1 MRILLS
7 LSVILLLSSCWPSSV
22 SFVDSGSMPAEWK
35 QFYVKTVKNNAPST
49 PISYNSILTEDVKDA
64 IQNGTRLSLA
74 TRIEDAQLEIEGVI
88 TSYSITPIALQE
100 GDNAAQNRLSVSV
113 KFDIFINEPEEDEM
127 HLISTRFFD
136 YPASTDLATVES
148 EYLEEVN
155 KQIVQD
161 VVNKLLSNW

>member
-1 MRILLS
+1 MKTLTLLS
-7 LSVILLLSSCWPSSV
+7 LTLLLISCWPSSV
-22 SFVDSGSMPAEWK
+22 SFVDSGSMPEEWK
-35 QFYVKTVKNNAPST
+35 QFYVKTLKNNAPNT
-49 PISYNSILTEDVKDA
+49 PISYNTILTENVKDA

-74 TRIEDAQLEIEGVI
+74 TRIQDAQLEIEGII
-88 TSYSITPIALQE
+88 TSYSIAPIALQE

-113 KFDIFINEPEEDEM
+113 KFDIFINAPEDDEM
-127 HLISTRFFD
+127 HLVSTRFID
-136 YPASTDLATVES
+136 YPASTDLAQVES